1 VVVVG
6 SGIAGL
12 AAALTAA
19 PRTRVLV
26 IAKGLF
32 DAGCTWFAQGGIA
45 AAVGAGDSPALHF
58 QDTMAAGR
66 GLCDEAAVRILT
78 EEAPVRVADL
88 VGWGVVFD
96 SRGDAVDL
104 HQEAAHSRPRVLH
117 AGGDATGAAIEAALM
132 ARLRESGVD
141 ILEGHAV
148 TRLLV
153 GDEGCT
159 GVEVCDLSSGN
170 RMAIGAGAVILATGG
185 AAALWRRTTNP
196 AGATGDG
203 VALAFEAGA
212 DVADL
217 EFVQFHPTVLAIDG
231 APPFLISEAVRGEG
245 ALVVDAAGR
254 RFLTEADP
262 RGELAPRDVV
272 SQAIWD
278 ELARSGAPSVLLD
291 CTPLGDALADR
302 FPTVVATCR
311 SHGIDPATTP
321 IPIAP
326 AAHYTIGGV
335 VTDLDGATTVRGLY
349 ACGEVAR
356 TGVHGANRLA
366 SNSLMEGLVFGRR
379 AALAA
384 VSRCAGRSPGA
395 VCELPASPVRS
406 GLTHLA
412 AEQELRE
419 LMWVACGMSRT
430 GAGLAGAAAVIESM
444 SETAGSPLTVA
455 GRRRQL
461 AQTTARLVVEAA
473 LTRQE
478 SRGAHHRGDFP
489 ESSDRWHASR
499 VMRSETGVNRDR
511 DLAAHG

>member
-19 PRTRVLV
+19 PRARVLV
-26 IAKGLF
+26 IAKGGF

-45 AAVGAGDSPALHF
+45 ASVGDGDSPELHF
-58 QDTMAAGR
+58 QDTVAAGR
-66 GLCDEAAVRILT
+66 GLCDEAAVRVLT
-78 EEAPVRVADL
+78 EEAPARIADL
-88 VGWGVVFD
+88 ISWGVAFD
-96 SRGDAVDL
+96 RRGEALDL

-117 AGGDATGAAIEAALM
+117 AGGDATGAAIETALM
-132 ARLRESGVD
+132 ARLRESGAEV
-141 ILEGHAV
+141 LEGHAV
-148 TRLLV
+148 TRLTL
-153 GDEGCT
+153 GPDGCT
-159 GVEVCDLSSGN
+159 GVEVCDLATG
-170 RMAIGAGAVILATGG
+170 RRARIGAGSVILATGG
-185 AAALWRRTTNP
+185 CAALWRRTTNP
-196 AGATGDG
+196 DGATGDG

-217 EFVQFHPTVLAIDG
+217 EFLQFHPTVLAIDG

-245 ALVVDAAGR
+245 ALVTDAQGR
-254 RFLTEADP
+254 RFLVDADP

-272 SQAIWD
+272 SQAIWE
-278 ELARSGAPSVLLD
+278 ELARSGAASVLLD
-291 CTPLGDALADR
+291 CRPLGEGIADR

-311 SHGIDPATTP
+311 RHGVDPATTP

-335 VTDLDGATTVRGLY
+335 VADLDGATTVRGLY

-356 TGVHGANRLA
+356 SGVHGANRLA

-384 VSRCAGRSPGA
+384 VSPGA
-395 VCELPASPVRS
+395 DRPRGSITELPPTTLKS
-406 GLTHLA
+406 GLTDLA
-412 AEQELRE
+412 AEHELRE
-419 LMWVACGMSRT
+419 LMWVACGITRT
-430 GAGLAGAAAVIESM
+430 GPALADAAAVIESM
-444 SETAGSPLTVA
+444 SEASGPAQTVA
-455 GRRRQL
+455 GRRRHL

-473 LTRQE
+473 LAREE

-489 ESSDRWHASR
+489 EISDRWHASR
-499 VMRSETGVNRDR
+499 VMRSETGVHRDR